1 MHAEISQAK
10 KQASFFA
17 EQVEKGKQ
25 LKKLEE
31 KVKFSNSIFFS
42 TLMHDF
48 FSLLLFNQNC

>member
-31 KVKFSNSIFFS
+31 KVKFPNSIFFS